1 MLFDIPGGLYEHTYA
16 LRSLTFLPILSSLL
30 RCEYCPLQE
39 NHPPPV
45 SHQAKNTKGALLPSL
60 SKQQTCVTRERD
72 RGGEMFGPGTRS
84 DKSQELYLFIFYSIT
99 FWTWTSCDGT
109 GILLPSRYTP
119 SFFFAR
125 VQHYHY
131 SSISR
136 SRCFATRTKGAL
148 YISYLLYIYFLQ
160 PGSIPLHRLLAFP
173 TKQNKNKRKKEK
185 EKRKK
190 KGKTKGKR
198 KKWRNKIKTHQER
211 AMPSRSFFVDSGGSI
226 VHSRGVALLRG
237 R

>member
-39 NHPPPV
+39 NHPPSV

-148 YISYLLYIYFLQ
+148 YIIYLLYIYYTFFSRGPYRYTACSLS
-160 PGSIPLHRLLAFP
+160 P
-173 TKQNKNKRKKEK
+173 QNKIRINGKRKRKKGKKK
-185 EKRKK
+185 EKRKGNEK
-190 KGKTKGKR
+190 NGETK
-198 KKWRNKIKTHQER
+198 
-211 AMPSRSFFVDSGGSI
+211 
-226 VHSRGVALLRG
+226 
-237 R
+237 

>member
-1 MLFDIPGGLYEHTYA
+1 MDKLWRHRYPSPFSVHPFVFFRARTA
-16 LRSLTFLPILSSLL
+16 LSLL
-30 RCEYCPLQE
+30 VDFTLSMFR
-39 NHPPPV
+39 
-45 SHQAKNTKGALLPSL
+45 NTNKRRIIHNL
-60 SKQQTCVTRERD
+60 S
-72 RGGEMFGPGTRS
+72 PI
-84 DKSQELYLFIFYSIT
+84 Y
-99 FWTWTSCDGT
+99 
-109 GILLPSRYTP
+109 IL
-119 SFFFAR
+119 
-125 VQHYHY
+125 
-131 SSISR
+131 
-136 SRCFATRTKGAL
+136 
-148 YISYLLYIYFLQ
+148 YFLQ

-237 R
+237 RWSRHKNTESWQKTIKQAKIRSRGRQKRDQFRSSNRAVSST